1 MDTFTHLDIT
11 NSIVWFGGGTDS
23 IAKDGKHI
31 VSAITDYGLFS
42 YITNLFFFFG
52 CCFTSIFSLG
62 TLMFILLFGMNIGNI
77 AYGFAALMVFAT
89 IKYFKNNY
97 ENN

>member
-1 MDTFTHLDIT
+1 MDSSTWL
-11 NSIVWFGGGTDS
+11 GGGTDS
-23 IAKDGKHI
+23 FTKDDKQI

-42 YITNLFFFFG
+42 YIAKLIFFFC
-52 CCFTSIFSLG
+52 CCFTSLFSLE
-62 TLMFILLFGMNIGNI
+62 TLIFILLFGLNIGNI

-97 ENN
+97 TNE